1 MALIS
6 QSIPNLIN
14 GVSQQNPVQR
24 NVSQAENQ
32 INFQSNIIDGLS
44 KRAGTQF
51 VANILANQAIPNNC
65 AVQWINRDANNQYVA
80 IFYNQG
86 VKVFDLDGNEKTVSF
101 LNLFHWFSL
110 F

>member
-32 INFQSNIIDGLS
+32 VNFQSNIIDGLS
-44 KRAGTQF
+44 LVPLIF
-51 VANILANQAIPNNC
+51 IPGYGIE
-65 AVQWINRDANNQYVA
+65 W
-80 IFYNQG
+80 
-86 VKVFDLDGNEKTVSF
+86 
-101 LNLFHWFSL
+101 
-110 F
+110 